1 VLWAEQ
7 QVARRR
13 VKRDGIPPSFPKH
26 GDSWIRDSTPQWRS
40 RYAPAWQPDSGSNM
54 NDEKWHKMWY
64 MNDESRVWDG
74 LAAPS
79 MNIRKAW
86 QMGYRGQNVVV
97 CVLDDGIEWKHPDL
111 RRNYDR
117 KASFDAN
124 SNDKDPSARPT
135 KNDEN
140 KHGTRCAGQISALGN
155 NRLCVPGIAHEARI
169 GAIRMLDGEVT
180 DTVETVSLSYQTH
193 YIDIY
198 SSSWGPEDDGKTVE
212 GPGRLTQQA
221 FQIGVQSGRVGLGS
235 IYIWASGNGGQKG
248 DNCNTDGYTN
258 SIYTLSVNSVSEFG
272 AVPWYSEPCSS
283 TLAATYSSGEE
294 RRERAIITTD
304 LHGRCTESHTGTS
317 ASAPIAAGI
326 AALVLSASPSLTWRD
341 MQHLVVRGA
350 NPSPYLKSR
359 EWLVNG
365 VGRRVSHDFGFGLM
379 DAAAMV
385 SLALNWTRVPEQRTC
400 ELWLRTDRGHQLPAD
415 VPPNYD
421 RTFRLYSDGCLGTRH
436 RVLYLEHVQ
445 AKVSLLASV
454 RGRVQLWLHSPL
466 GTVSQLLT
474 KRKFDQKVT
483 ECWREPAKRHFGG
496 QAGFHEWPFMT
507 VHNWGETS
515 NGTWKLRVR
524 CDDCRAT
531 LQSWSLLLHGT
542 ADLPAH
548 QVMPL
553 VPKPRRAAFSTGDD
567 YGGGVAGADGTGW
580 ASRGGGRR
588 ETAAAAGAGSSYNKN
603 NNNYYYYGVRYS
615 PAAEVNH
622 GKVQEQSQID
632 SRQIA
637 LAIVCRRRRRCGTF
651 ARRCRRRSRV
661 NRVDDSAASNAATA
675 GGGSCCRSGGRR
687 PARGGAVEGWRAAVM
702 GAAGVQADQPDL
714 VVIGEYASGLV
725 VAVAVVRGAE
735 HGGAAA
741 LVKRKTDIAAA
752 EVAGIVV
759 SRGGRGGS
767 SGRGPSLRRGA
778 LIDWAGQR
786 AGYSV
791 QVAFETAIERRPGDA
806 TVDAEDFP
814 VDCGRDGHAVETPI
828 DRLPHLPVPE
838 AQQFRYSDITYS
850 FDRLFKLIST
860 LSMDGLDENGPQR
873 YTDYS
878 MLHLV
883 NCTKDSEHY
892 QNDAK
897 LKWVVGG
904 FNSLQ
909 IVLTIMGVVLN
920 TLSYRLLGSGDNGS
934 SGCVEPSELTQLL
947 KYLAVSDTAY
957 VLMNFL
963 DNCCHTVQMIGGG
976 KSETIYKLMA
986 YGHPPVWG
994 LRVSMVTVHNWMML
1008 LLAASRV
1015 LRVYA
1020 PIRSRALQLR
1030 QRLIPLTVCIW
1041 LLSLALGLPR
1051 FLEVTT
1057 LLGHDCDK
1065 TTGYFARIVATRLIP
1080 VYTAIANFGLQVG
1093 GPLILTMVCNAVTIA
1108 GVIRSGREL
1117 KAASCFAGNETGA
1130 DQQRRTER
1138 RNQQASR
1145 TVLMLTNLYIAC
1157 QLPQL
1162 VWGFVTLSS
1171 LSPQVYITLT
1181 LISNSLS
1188 SLDGSCNFFVYAL
1201 SNPGF
1206 KRSLERIQ
1214 LCNNNRQDRRGTS
1227 SKSRRSSPSSANR
1240 LLHRREQQ
1248 QQQQQQQ
1255 LQDRYSLLCCP
1266 SLNNNNNSARS
1277 LILMTTE
1284 ERQQQRSD
1292 ANHIVDINYDDD
1304 DEDVRLADNEE
1315 ARDAIKLLPLN
1326 LDGQC
1331 SVSIVHDRNMYRQRS
1346 SAGVLP
1352 WGVDGS
1358 IAA

>member
-1 VLWAEQ
+1 DVNPRRTNQIDQRVFTQEMLLMKRKLLGLIVGLHVLQSAASSDSLSVSKDSISDGEKDSASSGSHFTPYWAVQISGGVSAAKEVTRRHGFHFVGQILPDIYSFRHRRLTRRSASPAGRNQRLLKSDRQVLWAEQ

-474 KRKFDQKVT
+474 KRKFDQK
-483 ECWREPAKRHFGG
+483 G

-622 GKVQEQSQID
+622 GGQD
-632 SRQIA
+632 A
-637 LAIVCRRRRRCGTF
+637 
-651 ARRCRRRSRV
+651 
-661 NRVDDSAASNAATA
+661 NSA
-675 GGGSCCRSGGRR
+675 
-687 PARGGAVEGWRAAVM
+687 
-702 GAAGVQADQPDL
+702 
-714 VVIGEYASGLV
+714 
-725 VAVAVVRGAE
+725 
-735 HGGAAA
+735 
-741 LVKRKTDIAAA
+741 
-752 EVAGIVV
+752 
-759 SRGGRGGS
+759 
-767 SGRGPSLRRGA
+767 
-778 LIDWAGQR
+778 
-786 AGYSV
+786 
-791 QVAFETAIERRPGDA
+791 
-806 TVDAEDFP
+806 
-814 VDCGRDGHAVETPI
+814 CGRLKA
-828 DRLPHLPVPE
+828 L
-838 AQQFRYSDITYS
+838 SS
-850 FDRLFKLIST
+850 F
-860 LSMDGLDENGPQR
+860 
-873 YTDYS
+873 
-878 MLHLV
+878 
-883 NCTKDSEHY
+883 
-892 QNDAK
+892 
-897 LKWVVGG
+897 
-904 FNSLQ
+904 
-909 IVLTIMGVVLN
+909 
-920 TLSYRLLGSGDNGS
+920 
-934 SGCVEPSELTQLL
+934 LL
-947 KYLAVSDTAY
+947 KMLS
-957 VLMNFL
+957 
-963 DNCCHTVQMIGGG
+963 C
-976 KSETIYKLMA
+976 
-986 YGHPPVWG
+986 
-994 LRVSMVTVHNWMML
+994 L
-1008 LLAASRV
+1008 LL
-1015 LRVYA
+1015 LRA
-1020 PIRSRALQLR
+1020 MQFEHS
-1030 QRLIPLTVCIW
+1030 
-1041 LLSLALGLPR
+1041 
-1051 FLEVTT
+1051 
-1057 LLGHDCDK
+1057 
-1065 TTGYFARIVATRLIP
+1065 
-1080 VYTAIANFGLQVG
+1080 
-1093 GPLILTMVCNAVTIA
+1093 
-1108 GVIRSGREL
+1108 
-1117 KAASCFAGNETGA
+1117 
-1130 DQQRRTER
+1130 
-1138 RNQQASR
+1138 
-1145 TVLMLTNLYIAC
+1145 
-1157 QLPQL
+1157 
-1162 VWGFVTLSS
+1162 
-1171 LSPQVYITLT
+1171 
-1181 LISNSLS
+1181 
-1188 SLDGSCNFFVYAL
+1188 
-1201 SNPGF
+1201 
-1206 KRSLERIQ
+1206 
-1214 LCNNNRQDRRGTS
+1214 
-1227 SKSRRSSPSSANR
+1227 
-1240 LLHRREQQ
+1240 
-1248 QQQQQQQ
+1248 
-1255 LQDRYSLLCCP
+1255 
-1266 SLNNNNNSARS
+1266 
-1277 LILMTTE
+1277 
-1284 ERQQQRSD
+1284 
-1292 ANHIVDINYDDD
+1292 
-1304 DEDVRLADNEE
+1304 
-1315 ARDAIKLLPLN
+1315 
-1326 LDGQC
+1326 
-1331 SVSIVHDRNMYRQRS
+1331 
-1346 SAGVLP
+1346 
-1352 WGVDGS
+1352 
-1358 IAA
+1358 